1 MKIKSSLPSLLA
13 SAALLLGVSSMTPP
27 LRADHHETKPAPAAK
42 VGKLIKVTEKDSA
55 WATQARKDYP
65 LEVCV
70 ASDEKLG
77 GMGKPAEF
85 IYRVE
90 GQPDR
95 LVRFCCG
102 GCDEDFMKD
111 PAKHLAKI
119 DAAGKGK
126 SAPDAPKAHG
136 DHK

>member
-1 MKIKSSLPSLLA
+1 MKIKSSFLTTIALLLA
-13 SAALLLGVSSMTPP
+13 SSIGSV
-27 LRADHHETKPAPAAK
+27 LRADHHETKPAPAPK
-42 VGKLIKVTEKDSA
+42 TGQLIKVTEKDAA
-55 WATQARKDYP
+55 WAAKARKDYP
-65 LEVCV
+65 LESCV
-70 ASDEKLG
+70 VSDEKLG

-102 GCDEDFMKD
+102 GCEEDFLKEA
-111 PAKHLAKI
+111 AKNLAKI
-119 DAAGKGK
+119 DAAAKAKAGG
-126 SAPDAPKAHG
+126 AKAH